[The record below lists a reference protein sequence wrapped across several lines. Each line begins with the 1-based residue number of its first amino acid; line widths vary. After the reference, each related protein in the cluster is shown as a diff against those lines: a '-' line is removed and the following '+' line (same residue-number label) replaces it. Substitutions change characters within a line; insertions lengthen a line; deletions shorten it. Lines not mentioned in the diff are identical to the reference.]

1 MDWNSR
7 IPAVF
12 LYSELG
18 IACAQI
24 PGFSGVK
31 IDNSIIIYSKNDTF
45 AISRTGPDYK
55 ECSNIFG

>member
-1 MDWNSR
+1 MDCSSG

-24 PGFSGVK
+24 PGFSGLK
-31 IDNSIIIYSKNDTF
+31 IDNSIK
-45 AISRTGPDYK
+45 K
-55 ECSNIFG
+55 

>member
-18 IACAQI
+18 IACVQV
-24 PGFSGVK
+24 PGFSGLK
-31 IDNSIIIYSKNDTF
+31 IDNSIIIYSVKKLHLC
-45 AISRTGPDYK
+45 Y
-55 ECSNIFG
+55 

>member
-18 IACAQI
+18 IACFQM
-24 PGFSGVK
+24 PGSSGLK
-31 IDNSIIIYSKNDTF
+31 IDNSIIIYSQKMIPLLLIITKLR
-45 AISRTGPDYK
+45 RTGL
-55 ECSNIFG
+55 